1 MVKKSRLERL
11 VGRELSEFEGAAA
24 AQLDALQLGM
34 PLDAVYALLERLY
47 EGNTTDPLTRAYN
60 RRKLEEDLEIQIARV
75 ESRYNVQSN
84 HRGVDATGGRKHD
97 LSLVY
102 LDIDHFKQINDQ
114 YGHAEGDR
122 VLKEVV
128 RVIKEQLREYDQQ
141 NVYRVGGEEFVV
153 LVPESDLDGGYIVAE
168 RIRTAIERE
177 VKVNGKA
184 TTISSGV
191 TNYQGVCRDK
201 DEFLQTGDRALYTA
215 KKGGRNCTERYAPP
229 QDVATQ
235 DVTPPTG
242 S

>member
-1 MVKKSRLERL
+1 MVRRSRLERL
-11 VGRELSEFEGAAA
+11 IGREPSEFERAAA
-24 AQLDALQLGM
+24 TQLDALPSGV
-34 PLDAVYALLERLY
+34 PLDAVYTLLERLY

-60 RRKLEEDLEIQIARV
+60 RRKLDEDLEIQIARV
-75 ESRYNVQSN
+75 ESSYNVQSK
-84 HRGVDATGGRKHD
+84 HRVVDTDDGRKRD

-102 LDIDHFKQINDQ
+102 LDIDHFKQINDL

-153 LVPESDLDGGYIVAE
+153 LVPESDLEGGYIVAE

-191 TNYQGVCRDK
+191 TNYKGVCRDK

-215 KKGGRNCTERYAPP
+215 KQRGRNRTEKYAPP
-229 QDVATQ
+229 LDVAPP
-235 DVTPPTG
+235 DVTPPTV